1 MSGQG
6 YLPRVT
12 VPPAPDGTRPV
23 VLVTSRSF
31 SSGDADLRGELDA
44 AGCDVRPGA
53 TDHDLHALTPLLG
66 EVVCWVAGT
75 GPVTSA
81 HLDAAPHLRLVARYG
96 VGVDAVDLE
105 AAHARGVL
113 VTNTPG
119 ANSGAVADLT
129 VALVLAALR
138 DVVPGDR
145 GVRTRASRVSRG
157 RELGSL
163 TVGVVG
169 FGRIGQGVA
178 RRLSGFGSRVLA
190 HDPYLSPER
199 AAATGAEPVGLEELA
214 ERSDVVTLH
223 APGDAVLVDA
233 ALLERFR
240 PGTVLVNAARA
251 ALVDERAVAEALRGG
266 RLARYAADVLDDD
279 GPDAPLLAHDLA
291 DLTTFTPHAGAHT
304 VEAVDAMGRG
314 AVDAVLAV
322 LAGRQPP
329 NLVTPGGP
337 A

>member
-1 MSGQG
+1 M
-6 YLPRVT
+6 T

-23 VLVTSRSF
+23 VLATSRSF
-31 SSGDADLRGELDA
+31 SSGDADLRGELEA

-53 TDHDLHALTPLLG
+53 PDHDPDALAPLLA
-66 EVVCWVAGT
+66 EAVCWIAGT
-75 GPVTSA
+75 APVTAA
-81 HLDAAPHLRLVARYG
+81 HLDAAPRLRLVARYG
-96 VGVDAVDLE
+96 VGVDAVDL
-105 AAHARGVL
+105 AAAQARGVL

-119 ANSGAVADLT
+119 ANTGAVADLA
-129 VALVLAALR
+129 VALALAALR

-145 GVRTRASRVSRG
+145 GVRTRSSRVTRG

-169 FGRIGQGVA
+169 FGRIGQAVA
-178 RRLSGFGSRVLA
+178 ARLTGFGSRVLA
-190 HDPYLSPER
+190 YDPFLAAER
-199 AAATGAEPVGLEELA
+199 ATALGAEAVGLEELA
-214 ERSDVVTLH
+214 GRSDVVTLH
-223 APGDAVLVDA
+223 APGDAVLVDT

-251 ALVDERAVAEALRGG
+251 ALVDERAVADALRAG
-266 RLARYAADVLDDD
+266 RLGRYAADVLDDD
-279 GPDAPLLAHDLA
+279 GPDAPLLADDLA
-291 DLTTFTPHAGAHT
+291 DRTTFTAHAGAHT

-322 LAGRQPP
+322 LTGREPAH
-329 NLVTPGGP
+329 LVTPGGP